1 MKDPR
6 DIIKRPIITERTTDM
21 MEDNKYVFDVD
32 VRSNKVE
39 IKKAIESIFGVDVV
53 SVNTINVRKKP
64 KKFGRHSGFTA
75 RRKKAI
81 VKLSAESKP
90 LEFFEGV

>member
-1 MKDPR
+1 MKNPR
-6 DIIKRPIITERTTDM
+6 DIIKRPIITERTSDM
-21 MEDNKYVFDVD
+21 MADNKYAFEVD
-32 VRSNKVE
+32 VRSNKTE
-39 IKKAIESIFGVDVV
+39 IKHAIEDIFGVDVV

-64 KKFGRHSGFTA
+64 KRFGRHSGFTA

-81 VKLSAESKP
+81 VKLTADSKP